1 MGIGEHKREQLRAAS
16 SLMNDNFL
24 LIVYSGY
31 EDVLTEHLAVDFQMD
46 PKTNHLPRLVASILW
61 AGNEMALKR
70 CAGLDTGEDL
80 LNDAEA
86 IVKESVAVIDDIE
99 KTFASYI
106 R

>member
-1 MGIGEHKREQLRAAS
+1 
-16 SLMNDNFL
+16 
-24 LIVYSGY
+24 
-31 EDVLTEHLAVDFQMD
+31 MD